1 MVVYLSGQ
9 MRIFAHSPKQHT
21 FSQCQGTP
29 QDLGERVLDFERRD
43 FLALLLNRDGNFELN
58 GDRHIKMERCMPFIV

>member
-1 MVVYLSGQ
+1 MQGVAFKFSSSWHGMVVYLSGQ

-43 FLALLLNRDGNFELN
+43 FLALLL
-58 GDRHIKMERCMPFIV
+58 K